1 MFMTEYLIYFQVRV
15 YEKIKKNQ
23 ILHEMVWNKILSNR
37 IHKSE
42 LSGS

>member
-1 MFMTEYLIYFQVRV
+1 MTKYTINFQVRI
-15 YEKIKKNQ
+15 YARIKKNQ